1 MRLEPSDTTQSRK
14 VKIIK
19 CNKCKKPYSSGE
31 YTYMCRLHEWKRKKA
46 ICPYDSKITS
56 IIRASR
62 DKTQTNLE
70 EK

>member
-1 MRLEPSDTTQSRK
+1 VLGEGFNMRLEPSDTTQSRK

-31 YTYMCRLHEWKRKKA
+31 YTYDIFENLKEAKEMIDDCNW
-46 ICPYDSKITS
+46 
-56 IIRASR
+56 
-62 DKTQTNLE
+62 DKW